1 MSLALTCFVAVF
13 AATSA
18 AAFAGRLAR
27 ALTGGTAGTR
37 RRDDALPSLLG
48 WGLADRNLGSVMSWF
63 LIGSSIY
70 TVYTFLAVPALVYSI
85 GGGGLFALPYTVIFY
100 PLAFLVLPKLWQV
113 ARDNDLITPADLVR
127 ARFSS
132 PSLAAAVAVCGML
145 ATMPYVALQLLG
157 IQALLTV
164 LGVPPDGWRADAALT
179 LAFTV
184 LAVATY
190 RDGLRAPAAISV
202 VKTGLV
208 FGALGLLVWVVTS
221 KGGGIATIFDQ
232 ATPVLAERAGQPD
245 GLPTSTAAATA
256 YATLALGSAFAL
268 LCYPHVLTAAFAA
281 RSEDVLRRNTIA
293 LPAWTLL
300 LGLFAMLGV
309 AAVAAGVSVP
319 PGHSELAVPLLVRDL
334 LDPWATGI
342 VLGALGIGALVPAA
356 VMSVAAG
363 TTFTRNIYVEFVHPT
378 ATPATQ
384 MRVARIV
391 SLLFKFGALAFALGL
406 RPQDSINL
414 QLLGGVW
421 ILQTAPS
428 VILALWTNW
437 FHRRALLAGW
447 AVGMVAGTALVALG
461 GFSSVV
467 TLPWSE
473 SGIAVYAALPA
484 LAANILVA
492 AALTPLLDRAA
503 VARGLD
509 RTVAGAIEA
518 ATRNV
523 GR

>member
-1 MSLALTCFVAVF
+1 VSPTALICFVAVF
-13 AATSA
+13 ATVSA

-27 ALTGGTAGTR
+27 ALAGGSGSTR
-37 RRDDALPSLLG
+37 RGGDTLPTLAG
-48 WGLADRNLGSVMSWF
+48 WGLADRRLGSVMTWF
-63 LIGSSIY
+63 LMGSSIY
-70 TVYTFLAVPALVYSI
+70 TVYTFLAVPALVYSV

-100 PLAFLVLPKLWQV
+100 PIAFLVLPRLCQV
-113 ARDNDLITPADLVR
+113 ARDNELLTLADVVR

-132 PSLAAAVAVCGML
+132 PALATAVAVCGML

-164 LGVPPDGWRADAALT
+164 IGVPPGGLVADAALT
-179 LAFTV
+179 CVFSV

-208 FGALGLLVWVVTS
+208 FGALGVLLVVVTERL
-221 KGGGIATIFDQ
+221 GGVHKIFDTAAPILQ
-232 ATPVLAERAGQPD
+232 QRSGLPD
-245 GLPTSTAAATA
+245 GLPVTGSAATA
-256 YATLALGSAFAL
+256 YASLALGSALAL
-268 LCYPHVLTAAFAA
+268 LCYPHVLTTAFAA
-281 RSEDVLRRNTIA
+281 RDADVLRRNTIA

-300 LGLFAMLGV
+300 LGLFALLGV
-309 AAVAAGVSVP
+309 AAAAAGVLVP
-319 PGHSELAVPLLVRDL
+319 PGHSELAVPLLVDQVL
-334 LDPWATGI
+334 PDWATGV

-356 VMSVAAG
+356 VMSVSAG
-363 TTFTRNIYVEFVHPT
+363 TTFTRNVYVEYVHPT

-384 MRVARIV
+384 MRVARSM

-421 ILQTAPS
+421 ILQTGPS
-428 VILALWTNW
+428 LIAALWTRW

-447 AVGMVAGTALVALG
+447 AAGMIVGTALVALG

-467 TLPWSE
+467 TLPWLHD
-473 SGIAVYAALPA
+473 GLAVYAALPA
-484 LAANILVA
+484 LLANVGIA
-492 AALTPLLDRAA
+492 AALTPLFDRAG

-509 RTVAGAIEA
+509 RTVAGTIGLGKA
-518 ATRNV
+518 AT
-523 GR
+523 